1 MPLINDAVSYTAD
14 GNTAAEFRR
23 LSNGYTNAQTGT
35 SYTLVAADNGV
46 TITCS
51 NASAITV
58 TIPSGLGANFC
69 CRIVQLGAGQVSVA
83 PGSGVTLNS
92 YQSQRKVLGQF
103 TSVDL
108 WAYAANTFLLEG
120 ATTT

>member
-1 MPLINDAVSYTAD
+1 VAQINDTVAYPANGD
-14 GNTAAEFRR
+14 DAAQFRR

-35 SYTLVAADNGV
+35 TYTLVAGDNGV
-46 TITCS
+46 TVTCS

-92 YQSQRKVLGQF
+92 YQTQRKILGQF

-108 WAYAANTFLLEG
+108 WAYSANTFLMEG

>member
-1 MPLINDAVSYTAD
+1 MALINDTGAYPAN
-14 GNTAAEFRR
+14 GNDAKEFRR
-23 LSNGYTNAQTGT
+23 LSNGYTNAQSGT
-35 SYTLVAADNGV
+35 SYTVVAADNGV

-51 NASAITV
+51 NASNITV
-58 TIPSGLGANFC
+58 TVPSGLGANFC
-69 CRIVQLGAGQVSVA
+69 CRIVQLGAGQVSIT

-92 YQSQRKVLGQF
+92 YQSQRKILAQF

-108 WAYAANTFLLEG
+108 WAYVADTFLMEG